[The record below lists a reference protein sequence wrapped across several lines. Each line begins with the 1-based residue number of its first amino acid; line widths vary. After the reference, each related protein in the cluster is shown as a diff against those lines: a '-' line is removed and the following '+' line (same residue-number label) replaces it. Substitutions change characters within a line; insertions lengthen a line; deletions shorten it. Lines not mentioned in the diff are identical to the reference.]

1 MVQRFTLLDDAYYD
15 ALRRVVEALEH
26 EGLPYCLVG
35 GGAAQAWIASL
46 RTGAGARRLSDEPT
60 LSGSLRKTRD
70 LDFSTRVG
78 EPEMLAILNRLA
90 ALHGDRAHVMGPR
103 VLRLGGVSLSFTLE
117 PADLSGMASL
127 YDVFLASR
135 TMVRLRRGRV
145 VDEVPT
151 IGLEALLATKLTRRG
166 DKAKDV
172 LDVTEL
178 LASAR
183 DADRAVDLDV
193 VRGLVQGQ
201 TEAITLLDEIAE
213 RIQEEEQQP

>member
-1 MVQRFTLLDDAYYD
+1 MAQRFTLLDETYYD
-15 ALRRVVEALEH
+15 ALCRVVDALER
-26 EGLPYCLVG
+26 EGIPFCLVG

-46 RTGAGARRLSDEPT
+46 RTGEGTRRLSDEPT
-60 LSGSLRKTRD
+60 LAGALRKTRD

-78 EPEMLAILNRLA
+78 EAEMLVILNGLA
-90 ALHGDRAHVMGPR
+90 ALHGEGAHVLGPR
-103 VLRLGGVSLSFTLE
+103 ALRLGGVSLSFTLE
-117 PADLSGMASL
+117 PADLSGMAIL

-135 TMVRLRRGRV
+135 TTLRLRRSRK

-172 LDVTEL
+172 LDLTEL

-183 DADRAVDLDV
+183 DAHRAVDLAM
-193 VRGLVQGQ
+193 VRRLVEGQ
-201 TEAITLLDEIAE
+201 PEALSLPEEIAE
-213 RIQEEEQQP
+213 RIEEDEGNS